1 MSPTTAFGLVCFV
14 YIAFPKN
21 DLDEVELA
29 SSLIQSGVFYIW
41 RRDHIFF
48 QLNVISYFDRTFI
61 AYRRQLVCPIY
72 LEK

>member
-29 SSLIQSGVFYIW
+29 SSLIQSAVFYIW

-48 QLNVISYFDRTFI
+48 LLNVISYMPGHCKMESVFLTF
-61 AYRRQLVCPIY
+61 
-72 LEK
+72 